1 MMTKNM
7 KRVVFYL
14 DKDTQ
19 ALLKKIP
26 PSYKSFT
33 IRKIIKKAASEG
45 WLGTMVHN
53 AISMMANTATTGPQP
68 DGESPET
75 TSPIHKSDYQS
86 FKRLKRIQPMP
97 TARRYPQPR
106 TSRSFQTPWNL
117 RHMRRPIMV
126 SPKYLDVLFDV
137 NDVDE
142 EAFQLTQIRSGS
154 GSEQEEPKSLNELP
168 MCEVLGER
176 PRADR
181 QTCTS
186 CIVRPCPY

>member
-1 MMTKNM
+1 
-7 KRVVFYL
+7 
-14 DKDTQ
+14 
-19 ALLKKIP
+19 
-26 PSYKSFT
+26 
-33 IRKIIKKAASEG
+33 
-45 WLGTMVHN
+45 
-53 AISMMANTATTGPQP
+53 
-68 DGESPET
+68 
-75 TSPIHKSDYQS
+75 
-86 FKRLKRIQPMP
+86 
-97 TARRYPQPR
+97 
-106 TSRSFQTPWNL
+106 
-117 RHMRRPIMV
+117 MV